1 MEDSIADLLLEDK
14 EEETIHL
21 GVDVSE
27 RETPY
32 ANCYVGTFL
41 TSSVVNFQAIK
52 SMLANVWRPI
62 GGVSIS
68 DLGHEQFLFHFYF
81 KVDV

>member
-1 MEDSIADLLLEDK
+1 MEDSIADLLLEDE

-62 GGVSIS
+62 
-68 DLGHEQFLFHFYF
+68 
-81 KVDV
+81 